1 MFVFQTGEPLFRKYD
16 QTGRLVFERHIE
28 GREIDEIVAKQ
39 PTTWPTRKP
48 EEGEMPLVTP
58 TIRTAAVDP
67 AGNLWVSFVVPY
79 TYVYDRDGDKI
90 RVVQFRAAG
99 IMSPASLFFGP
110 KGRLLLTPGLYEFE
124 TGIRGSGGAG
134 GAGR

>member
-1 MFVFQTGEPLFRKYD
+1 
-16 QTGRLVFERHIE
+16 
-28 GREIDEIVAKQ
+28 
-39 PTTWPTRKP
+39 
-48 EEGEMPLVTP
+48 MPLVTP

-99 IMSPASLFFGP
+99 IMSPASLFFGQN
-110 KGRLLLTPGLYEFE
+110 GRLLLTPGLYEFE
-124 TGIRGSGGAG
+124 PGTGR
-134 GAGR
+134 